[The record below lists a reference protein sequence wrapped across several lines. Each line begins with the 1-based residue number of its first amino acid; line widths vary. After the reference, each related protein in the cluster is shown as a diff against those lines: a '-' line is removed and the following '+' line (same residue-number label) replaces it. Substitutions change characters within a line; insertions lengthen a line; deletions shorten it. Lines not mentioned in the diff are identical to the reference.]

1 MIGDSRGTTASP
13 RHPPPPPPAR
23 WHYYYLSPSPND
35 HHRRIAVVVA
45 SRDRR
50 ASCPRPS
57 GAIRTRPDPT
67 SRRRPRSPLVVVA
80 AAAAA
85 PSIACRARPKIATA
99 STNPSDPVRTG
110 RDVLGADGAPRSM
123 IPPSSSPPPRP
134 SPPGGLGRVAKDT
147 NCRSFPGACRW
158 DHRRDHSRTTT
169 TTTTT
174 TTGGNPPPWIRT
186 LGTDA
191 RDADRARR

>member
-1 MIGDSRGTTASP
+1 MIGDSRGTTTASP
-13 RHPPPPPPAR
+13 RHPPPPPAR
-23 WHYYYLSPSPND
+23 WHYYFLSPSPNN

-67 SRRRPRSPLVVVA
+67 SRRPRSPLVV

-85 PSIACRARPKIATA
+85 PSIACRARPKIAIA

-110 RDVLGADGAPRSM
+110 RDVLGGDGAPRSM
-123 IPPSSSPPPRP
+123 IPPLSSPPPRP

-147 NCRSFPGACRW
+147 NCRSFPVACRW
-158 DHRRDHSRTTT
+158 DHHRDHSRMTMK

-191 RDADRARR
+191 RDAGRARR